1 MKRKLERSC
10 ERSQG
15 QVVWSMTV
23 AQSYLIL
30 CNPIDYSPPG
40 SSVHGILQKRILE
53 WLAVS
58 FSQGSSQPR
67 DSTRVS

>member
-30 CNPIDYSPPG
+30 CDPIDYSPPA
-40 SSVHGILQKRILE
+40 SSVHGILQKRI
-53 WLAVS
+53 WAWVAMPFSRGS
-58 FSQGSSQPR
+58 F
-67 DSTRVS
+67 